1 MSHSREEIEKIVGDF
16 NKIASRPEPKSAGK
30 NTKMMMG
37 VLAVVTIAILVGVY
51 FYMQKGKKSK
61 AVSASPV
68 ASPQSLPQ
76 VTISPTNFVV

>member
-1 MSHSREEIEKIVGDF
+1 MSHSREELEKIVGDF

-37 VLAVVTIAILVGVY
+37 IMAVVAIAIIVGVY
-51 FYMQKGKKSK
+51 LYMQRGKKSK
-61 AVSASPV
+61 GIAASPV
-68 ASPQSLPQ
+68 APAQAPQ